1 MQDDTTVNDF
11 SYVRK
16 TLFDIISR
24 MREGPSTRLYEK
36 PVMQRGLTEIMW
48 MLHHQYY
55 PSPHQVDLIIS
66 LLRKEKF
73 RVVREEKCQSRL
85 VTEIQ
90 SLIDVLK
97 DIRKFLQFVTQYD
110 SDGCIITLNTGTDQN
125 YTSIF
130 LCGAIVVTL
139 CAVQFL
145 MSAGYSPFTICLC
158 AVCAFFPAPLF
169 LEKMPLIIA
178 CSGLVVFSLLS
189 VCFWL

>member
-1 MQDDTTVNDF
+1 
-11 SYVRK
+11 
-16 TLFDIISR
+16 
-24 MREGPSTRLYEK
+24 
-36 PVMQRGLTEIMW
+36 
-48 MLHHQYY
+48 
-55 PSPHQVDLIIS
+55 VDLIIY

-158 AVCAFFPAPLF
+158 AVCAFFPSPLF

-189 VCFWL
+189 VCFWP